1 VFAAIWL
8 PMERALRYPAVYDGG
23 LTMAREFSAGGVL
36 VRWRKGRWWMAAIEP
51 QGRTASGPSKETL
64 ALPKGLIDPGEKP
77 DQTALR
83 EIHEETGAVGELV
96 TKLKD
101 IKYFY
106 VRNWGDGARVFKV
119 VSFYLV
125 LYRSGKLGNITPEMR
140 TEVKRA
146 IWLPLDD
153 CEQLSYKGEREAAVA
168 AREYVATHPELQ
180 KSSVKNESSKS

>member
-1 VFAAIWL
+1 
-8 PMERALRYPAVYDGG
+8 
-23 LTMAREFSAGGVL
+23 MARELSAGGVL

-51 QGRTASGPSKETL
+51 QGRTTFSESGKDTL
-64 ALPKGLIDPGEKP
+64 ALPKGLIDRGEKP

-106 VRNWGDGARVFKV
+106 VRTWGDGARVFKV
-119 VSFYLV
+119 VSFFLV

-140 TEVKRA
+140 KEVRRA
-146 IWLPLDD
+146 IWRLRRDGSLH
-153 CEQLSYKGEREAAVA
+153 R
-168 AREYVATHPELQ
+168 
-180 KSSVKNESSKS
+180 

>member
-1 VFAAIWL
+1 
-8 PMERALRYPAVYDGG
+8 
-23 LTMAREFSAGGVL
+23 MAREFSAGGVL
-36 VRWRKGRWWMAAIEP
+36 VRWRKRRWWMAVIEP
-51 QGRTASGPSKETL
+51 QGRTATDGRDTL

-77 DQTALR
+77 EQTALR
-83 EIHEETGAVGELV
+83 EVHEETGAVGELV

-119 VSFYLV
+119 VSFFLI

-140 TEVKRA
+140 KEVRRV

-153 CEQLSYKGEREAAVA
+153 WEQLSYKGEREAALA
-168 AREYVATHPELQ
+168 AREYVAMHPELQ
-180 KSSVKNESSKS
+180 APPLRKESSES

>member
-1 VFAAIWL
+1 
-8 PMERALRYPAVYDGG
+8 MDGALRRLEVYDGG

-36 VRWRKGRWWMAAIEP
+36 VRWRKGRWWMATIEP
-51 QGRTASGPSKETL
+51 QGRTAAGPSKETL

-153 CEQLSYKGEREAAVA
+153 YEHLSYKGEREVAQAAWTYV
-168 AREYVATHPELQ
+168 REHPELQ
-180 KSSVKNESSKS
+180 PGGIESPSEV